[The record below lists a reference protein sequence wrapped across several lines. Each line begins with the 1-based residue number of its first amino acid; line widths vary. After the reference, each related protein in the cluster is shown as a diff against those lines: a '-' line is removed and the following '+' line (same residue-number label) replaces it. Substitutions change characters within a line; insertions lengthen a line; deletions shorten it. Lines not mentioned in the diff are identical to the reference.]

1 MAMKINT
8 KLRYGLRMLLAL
20 AEQPD
25 KVRSTA
31 ELGEAMLVS
40 PKYLRKL
47 AGPLERAD
55 LIDSVQGIYGGYR
68 LKTPPDQVSIQMLF
82 DAFDEKIRLSHCVN
96 GDQCPLLDTCHARP
110 LWDYLVDLIEYRFA
124 SITLVDILQRTFDR
138 PPPGEMPQTLRRI

>member
-1 MAMKINT
+1 MKINT

-31 ELGEAMLVS
+31 ELGETMLVS

-68 LKTPPDQVSIQMLF
+68 LKKPPGEISIQMIF
-82 DAFDEKIRLSHCVN
+82 AAFDEKIRLSHCVN

-110 LWDYLVDLIEYRFA
+110 LWDYLVDLIEYRFS
-124 SITLVDILQRTFDR
+124 SITLVDILQRTFDKSQPESR
-138 PPPGEMPQTLRRI
+138 DQALRRI